1 MPVIEKGFQY
11 SLIIVFF
18 YSIKLDKCL
27 KIDQTKF
34 FVNENLP
41 MLAKQ
46 KPKARIKLE
55 SQEEHLLMD
64 QMVHRLR
71 VILLEEFA
79 YQFNIFL
86 LERKINNSF
95 RPYFI

>member
-18 YSIKLDKCL
+18 FNSIKLDKCL

-46 KPKARIKLE
+46 KPKVKIKLE
-55 SQEEHLLMD
+55 L
-64 QMVHRLR
+64 
-71 VILLEEFA
+71 
-79 YQFNIFL
+79 
-86 LERKINNSF
+86 
-95 RPYFI
+95 